1 MFEMMHHSTNYVEW
15 FKVYFMMLDD
25 FLAMER

>member
-1 MFEMMHHSTNYVEW
+1 MMHYSTMLYYVEW
-15 FKVYFMMLDD
+15 FEVYFMMLDD